1 MKTTLMI
8 AAIALA
14 LAGCGGGGE
23 PVQPAENNGTGGTG
37 GGGPTGPAS
46 TSNTITVS
54 DNKFDPPN
62 TTVPPGTTVIWTWVG
77 GSDGYTTPASHNV
90 TWSSGFPG
98 SATQETGTYQRVFST
113 AGTYTY
119 LDSAVSTSDLEAAL
133 ADGESRRDPGG
144 SR

>member
-23 PVQPAENNGTGGTG
+23 PVQPAENNGGTGGTG
-37 GGGPTGPAS
+37 GTGGPTGPAS
-46 TSNTITVS
+46 TSSSITVS

-62 TTVPPGTTVIWTWVG
+62 TTVPTGTTVTWTWVG
-77 GSDGYTTPASHNV
+77 GSDGYTTPTQHNV
-90 TWSSGFPG
+90 TWTSGFPG

-119 LDSAVSTSDLEAAL
+119 QCSIHGAAM
-133 ADGESRRDPGG
+133 AGTVNVQ
-144 SR
+144 